1 MDSPFQFGTL
11 ATDKNFIDRIEDRK
25 QLKQML
31 SSNINVALIS
41 PRRWGK
47 SSLVKKAME
56 ELVEE
61 RKEFRVCFIDAFS
74 INSETEF
81 YNMFA
86 SSVISCA
93 SGKLEKAIKDAKKY
107 LGGLVAGIT
116 LSDGLTDFLSVN
128 LGYKPQEMDKM
139 EILNLPEKIA
149 RDKGIHIVVCI
160 DEFQQLVNIPEYPDM
175 EGKMRTV
182 WQQQK
187 SVSYCFYGSKKHMM
201 MDIFGDSQKP
211 FYRFANIIFMPKIK
225 KEDWIPFICE
235 GFETTGKSISKEY
248 AESICDVVD
257 CHSWYL
263 QQYAFF
269 VWSSTESVVDDAIMQ
284 ASLRRLI
291 DTNSPMFISDTEK
304 LTPSQ
309 RAMLRAIA
317 DGIDKLTSEET
328 VQKYHLGNPNTINR
342 NKKVLQEK
350 SFIDSEE
357 GRLVIADPVFLL
369 WFKERI

>member
-1 MDSPFQFGTL
+1 MDSPFQFGKL
-11 ATDKNFIDRIEDRK
+11 ATEDNFIDRIEDRR

-47 SSLVKKAME
+47 SSLVEMAMK

-61 RKEFRVCFIDAFS
+61 RKEFRVCYIDAFS

-81 YNMFA
+81 YNAFA
-86 SSVISCA
+86 SNVISCA
-93 SGKLEKAIKDAKKY
+93 AGKMEKAIEDVKKY
-107 LGGLVAGIT
+107 LGNLFASLTIGNGL
-116 LSDGLTDFLSVN
+116 SDFLSVKI
-128 LGYKPQEMDKM
+128 GYKPQEADKL
-139 EILNLPEKIA
+139 EILNLPERIA
-149 RDKGIHIVVCI
+149 KDRGIRIIVCI
-160 DEFQQLVNIPEYPDM
+160 DEFQQLVNLPEYHDM

-182 WQQQK
+182 WQKQT

-201 MDIFGDSQKP
+201 MEIFADSQKP
-211 FYRFANIIFMPKIK
+211 FYRFANIIFMQKIK
-225 KEDWIPFICE
+225 KEDWIPFICK
-235 GFETTGKSISKEY
+235 GFEKTGKHISLEF
-248 AESICDVVD
+248 AERICDIVE

-263 QQYAFF
+263 QQYAFYI
-269 VWSSTESVVDDAIMQ
+269 WSSTETDVNEDIMQ
-284 ASLRRLI
+284 KSLKRLI

-309 RAMLRAIA
+309 RAMLRAIRDEVEQLSSA
-317 DGIDKLTSEET
+317 ES

-350 SFIDSEE
+350 SFIDME
-357 GRLVIADPVFLL
+357 GGKLIIADPVFKH
-369 WFKERI
+369 WYK